1 MANRVENCIENNL
14 KIVARYDEVI
24 CEKASKHSLKELK
37 TDYER
42 TLQIYNNQS
51 DITSKTNFFL

>member
-24 CEKASKHSLKELK
+24 CEKATKHSLKELK

-42 TLQIYNNQS
+42 TLQIYNNQN
-51 DITSKTNFFL
+51 DITSKTN